1 MTPTS
6 DSTTPSIPKLRDDG
20 SNWADYKPR
29 VRQAMGSKG
38 LWMHVEGTA
47 TKPKPYVIINAI
59 PVLSDGKTRATE
71 EQIETRETRMMDF
84 ENREYLVQHFILS
97 TMLTHL
103 GAAIK
108 YLQTAKEMW
117 DAIKADTTTKS
128 MLYLIDAEDQL
139 ASRHLNDSNDP

>member
-6 DSTTPSIPKLRDDG
+6 DSTTLSIPKLRDDG
-20 SNWADYKPR
+20 SNWADYEPR
-29 VRQAMGSKG
+29 VRRAMGSKG

-47 TKPKPYVIINAI
+47 TKPKPYAIVNVI

-84 ENREYLVQHFILS
+84 EKCEYLAQHIILS
-97 TMLTHL
+97 TTSTRL

-108 YLQTAKEMW
+108 DVQTAKEMW
-117 DAIKADTTTKS
+117 DAVKADATTKS
-128 MLYLIDAEDQL
+128 TL
-139 ASRHLNDSNDP
+139 SHRC